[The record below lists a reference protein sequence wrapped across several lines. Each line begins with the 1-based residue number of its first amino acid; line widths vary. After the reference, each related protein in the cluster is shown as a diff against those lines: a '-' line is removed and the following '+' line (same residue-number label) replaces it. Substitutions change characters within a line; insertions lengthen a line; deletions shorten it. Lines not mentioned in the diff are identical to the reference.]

1 MNSLIIKLHQKL
13 VLVFIL
19 VLLNVESVFAQ
30 QNNNDSS
37 LITETVSSVSSNIEE
52 GYRPSY
58 NLDNDTQVNSFLKE
72 FENSNALIYQKLD
85 ELANDDELLNSS
97 SDNEIVYQE
106 GYADNQTSN
115 SNQVNTEIS
124 NLIEELANDKALSG
138 NIIYDEKKPLEN
150 ISQLET
156 NLKDLNSES
165 KVEFSSVLSS
175 PIEEIKISSIGI
187 DSQKVNLP
195 INSWGKTEIGR
206 ASDLLKNINPN
217 IDSTVIKN
225 LLIDLVSTSLEPPFG
240 NSISDEEF
248 LISKIEFLANAG
260 ETSLLREF
268 VDLLPNQAIFDSW
281 REWRVQDAFLQGNIN
296 ADDLACQI
304 VEEVSSN
311 NITDFWQMAHVFCM
325 VIQGNEDE
333 AIFNA
338 ELLKASGIQDENF
351 FGLFDSMLNRGSTGE
366 FSINIDNLNLLHVAM
381 MDQIRNTIPPDFL
394 LRTPVYINK
403 SLINIDNIQPASR
416 AILLDGLVNLK
427 LIDETEVSQFYEEIG
442 DPSAEFLN
450 AINTIDGKL
459 GPQSR
464 ADLWKAINNSEDI
477 DLINSKIIKII
488 AMESL
493 NGRPLQALRLYDPL
507 LKTNGSASEEEKLVI
522 RSLKTINSMIFSN
535 NTKNSFFEDF
545 YEKNIFEI
553 LNMETNS
560 KLDLNILIELNLLD
574 TIPVLT
580 EVEKFDDKVDALDY
594 FLNYD
599 INLKKQYFSNPL
611 LNLSLARAS
620 NEKNLAEVILIS
632 TLMLKN
638 YKLSD
643 ISPNSVLEIIR
654 AFNLLGFKG
663 ESMDFAREWLACK
676 LIQVITEP
684 YLDSVN

>member
-138 NIIYDEKKPLEN
+138 NIIYGEKKPLEN

-351 FGLFDSMLNRGSTGE
+351 FV
-366 FSINIDNLNLLHVAM
+366 LL
-381 MDQIRNTIPPDFL
+381 
-394 LRTPVYINK
+394 Y
-403 SLINIDNIQPASR
+403 
-416 AILLDGLVNLK
+416 
-427 LIDETEVSQFYEEIG
+427 
-442 DPSAEFLN
+442 
-450 AINTIDGKL
+450 
-459 GPQSR
+459 
-464 ADLWKAINNSEDI
+464 
-477 DLINSKIIKII
+477 
-488 AMESL
+488 
-493 NGRPLQALRLYDPL
+493 
-507 LKTNGSASEEEKLVI
+507 
-522 RSLKTINSMIFSN
+522 
-535 NTKNSFFEDF
+535 
-545 YEKNIFEI
+545 
-553 LNMETNS
+553 
-560 KLDLNILIELNLLD
+560 
-574 TIPVLT
+574 
-580 EVEKFDDKVDALDY
+580 
-594 FLNYD
+594 
-599 INLKKQYFSNPL
+599 QYS
-611 LNLSLARAS
+611 
-620 NEKNLAEVILIS
+620 
-632 TLMLKN
+632 
-638 YKLSD
+638 
-643 ISPNSVLEIIR
+643 
-654 AFNLLGFKG
+654 
-663 ESMDFAREWLACK
+663 
-676 LIQVITEP
+676 
-684 YLDSVN
+684 